1 MKDQAASKSI
11 LKNYQI
17 APNILFTGKINEH
30 GKR

>member
-17 APNILFTGKINEH
+17 TPNIMFIGKINEN